1 MIRVLRF
8 ASVLLLFTCI
18 VSAQSQKDSTISSTT
33 EVVTVPII
41 VTDSAGKAVRGLT
54 KDVFRIQDN
63 GKEQRIASF
72 EEVTATRRPI
82 RSVTQ
87 QNGIYTNRI
96 PNDNALALGILVVDF
111 VNTRSVNQY
120 WAIRGALSFLDK
132 WKGQGGFN
140 QPMMMAAITREGLR
154 IVHQATSDPEVLET
168 AMKFVKSSPSPAR
181 ENAQGT
187 LMTAG
192 DPPRNA
198 DGTPIVQGGPDRRGG
213 AGPSYQEK
221 VSEAQREADQIDQME
236 RANQVIRQSA
246 VNADTK
252 TTLWALQAL
261 ASGVAGIP
269 GRKALIWSAEVFPFQ
284 SVQEVFGS
292 PQWTA
297 AHDSNTDEDPE
308 LKPLRDATLIAMRA
322 ANISVYPVYA
332 AGLLTP
338 GFFDASW
345 ADTTLMTGGQ
355 WAKSMGR
362 SAGSEMD
369 NKQNANI
376 VASETGGRACM
387 NSNDLADC
395 LGRALEDSS
404 HYYMVTYY
412 PDPKPKGS
420 GLHRIKVDVKGEKL
434 NVRARNS
441 YYYGTAPTY
450 GSAPK
455 SEVAVALQSNLD
467 YTALPLVLKFT
478 ALKPGEGSKRLAEFV
493 VGVDGRALSIDE
505 DHGNRISLLLG
516 AQAKA
521 GDAPVIMSI
530 DTKLKPEL
538 VEQIRA
544 KQLTHNGELT
554 LTPGKYDVRV
564 VVRDNLT
571 GRIGSITA
579 PIEVQ

>member
-1 MIRVLRF
+1 MFRVLRF
-8 ASVLLLFTCI
+8 GLVLLFTCI
-18 VSAQSQKDSTISSTT
+18 LSAQNQKESTITSTT
-33 EVVTVPII
+33 EVVTVPVV

-54 KDVFRIQDN
+54 QDAFRIQDN

-72 EEVTATRRPI
+72 EEVTAQRKPV

-87 QNGIYTNRI
+87 QNGIYTNRV
-96 PNDNALALGILVVDF
+96 NSDNAIALGIVVVDF
-111 VNTRSVNQY
+111 VNTRTINQY
-120 WAIRGALSFLDK
+120 MALRGVMNFLDK

-154 IVHQATSDPEVLET
+154 IVHQATSDPTVLEM
-168 AMKFVKSSPSPAR
+168 AMQMVKSSPSPGR

-187 LMTAG
+187 LTTDA

-198 DGTPIVQGGPDRRGG
+198 DGTPITPGGPDPRF
-213 AGPSYQEK
+213 GPSKAEQAA
-221 VSEAQREADQIDQME
+221 EASREAIIFDQME
-236 RANQVIRQSA
+236 RGNQVLRQA
-246 VNADTK
+246 VVNADTK

-261 ASGVAGIP
+261 ANGVQGIP
-269 GRKALIWSAEVFPFQ
+269 GRKAMIWSAEVFPFQ

-292 PQWTA
+292 PQWNA
-297 AHDSNTDEDPE
+297 AHDNTNTDEDPE
-308 LKPLRDATLIAMRA
+308 LKPLRDATLIALRA
-322 ANISVYPVYA
+322 ANIAVYPVYA

-338 GFFDASW
+338 EFFDASW
-345 ADTTLMTGGQ
+345 ADRRLMTGGQ
-355 WAKSMGR
+355 FAKNMSR
-362 SAGSEMD
+362 SASGEMD
-369 NKQNANI
+369 NRQNARI
-376 VASETGGRACM
+376 VADETGGRPCV
-387 NSNDLADC
+387 NSNDIADC
-395 LGRALEDSS
+395 ISRDLEDAS
-404 HYYMVTYY
+404 HYYMLSYY

-420 GLHRIKVDVKGEKL
+420 TLHRIKVEVKGEKL
-434 NVRARNS
+434 SVRARNS

-467 YTALPLVLKFT
+467 YTSLPLVMKFT
-478 ALKPGEGSKRLAEFV
+478 SLKPGDGNKRIAEFV

-505 DHGNRISLLLG
+505 EHGNRISLLMG

-521 GDAPVIMSI
+521 GDNPVVISI
-530 DTKLKPEL
+530 DTKLKAD
-538 VEQIRA
+538 VVDQIRA
-544 KQLTHNGELT
+544 KQLTHNGEMT

-564 VVRDNLT
+564 VVRDNLS

>member
-1 MIRVLRF
+1 MVRVLRF
-8 ASVLLLFTCI
+8 ASVLLLFTCV
-18 VSAQSQKDSTISSTT
+18 VSAQTQKEGAISTTT
-33 EVVTVPII
+33 EVVTVPVV
-41 VTDSAGKAVRGLT
+41 VTDSSGKAIRGLT
-54 KDVFRIQDN
+54 RDAFRIQDN
-63 GKEQRIASF
+63 GKEQRIATF
-72 EEVTATRRPI
+72 EEVSATRAPI
-82 RSVTQ
+82 RSVTA
-87 QNGIYTNRI
+87 QNGIYSNRVSS
-96 PNDNALALGILVVDF
+96 DNALSLGILVVDF
-111 VNTRSVNQY
+111 VNTRSVNQF

-132 WKGQGGFN
+132 WKGKGGFN

-154 IVHQATSDPEVLET
+154 IVHQATSDPSVLET
-168 AMKFVKSSPSPAR
+168 AMQFVKSSPSPGR

-192 DPPRNA
+192 DPPRNG
-198 DGTPIVQGGPDRRGG
+198 DGSPIVQNGPDRRGG
-213 AGPSYQEK
+213 AGPTYQER
-221 VSEAQREADQIDQME
+221 VAEAQREADQIDQMQ
-236 RANQVIRQSA
+236 RANQVLRQA
-246 VNADTK
+246 VVNADTK

-261 ASGVAGIP
+261 ANGVAGIP
-269 GRKALIWSAEVFPFQ
+269 GRKAMIWSSEVFPFQ

-297 AHDSNTDEDPE
+297 AHDTNTDEDPE
-308 LKPLRDATLIAMRA
+308 LKPLRDATLISMRA
-322 ANISVYPVYA
+322 ANISVYPVSA

-338 GFFDASW
+338 EFFDASW
-345 ADTTLMTGGQ
+345 ADTSLMTGGQ

-369 NKQNANI
+369 NKQNAQI

-387 NSNDLADC
+387 NSNDIADC
-395 LGRALEDSS
+395 LGRALDDAS
-404 HYYMVTYY
+404 HYYMITYY

-420 GLHRIKVDVKGEKL
+420 GLHRIKVDVKGEKI

-455 SEVAVALQSNLD
+455 SEVAVALQSNLN

-478 ALKPGEGSKRLAEFV
+478 GLKPGEGNKRLAEFV

-521 GDAPVIMSI
+521 GDVPVILSI

-538 VEQIRA
+538 VEQVRA
-544 KQLTHNGELT
+544 KQLTHNGEIQ

-564 VVRDNLT
+564 VVRDNQT